1 MNGNLQGSPVVVK
14 HPKYFI
20 INQDKIVCTL
30 IWVTL
35 SESFRTSIRGFSGSN
50 HEDIFW
56 NFPNWST
63 SNLRNWVSIY
73 RQLQADCLYHVNCL
87 YNFPAYTWRQKRNAF
102 PGLCSGSIFMI
113 QKNLIIISITE
124 PRILCSEV
132 IHKNN
137 SSMTQ
142 LSKHLRQERWN
153 VMEPVRKHWRQGR
166 FERKRGN
173 AETFNLFNAF
183 MVSKVFNELH
193 CLYCPSLPI
202 LSFCAFYILQC
213 PSVQKAELWA
223 LRACYF
229 CDPKTKGQFI
239 I

>member
-1 MNGNLQGSPVVVK
+1 MN
-14 HPKYFI
+14 I
-20 INQDKIVCTL
+20 RRACTL

-56 NFPNWST
+56 NFQNWST

-113 QKNLIIISITE
+113 QKNLIIILGTE

-132 IHKNN
+132 IRKNN

-142 LSKHLRQERWN
+142 LNSH
-153 VMEPVRKHWRQGR
+153 RKGPRPP
-166 FERKRGN
+166 KCDIN
-173 AETFNLFNAF
+173 TNLWI
-183 MVSKVFNELH
+183 VPLH
-193 CLYCPSLPI
+193 SPWKI
-202 LSFCAFYILQC
+202 L
-213 PSVQKAELWA
+213 
-223 LRACYF
+223 
-229 CDPKTKGQFI
+229 
-239 I
+239 

>member
-1 MNGNLQGSPVVVK
+1 MQFFFSHWSIGSWA
-14 HPKYFI
+14 PKYT
-20 INQDKIVCTL
+20 V

-113 QKNLIIISITE
+113 QKNLIIILGTE

-132 IHKNN
+132 IRKNN

-142 LSKHLRQERWN
+142 LSVHCSLTVLLSRNRDSLCKLKHSDKTEKFW
-153 VMEPVRKHWRQGR
+153 VRKDVG
-166 FERKRGN
+166 
-173 AETFNLFNAF
+173 
-183 MVSKVFNELH
+183 
-193 CLYCPSLPI
+193 
-202 LSFCAFYILQC
+202 
-213 PSVQKAELWA
+213 
-223 LRACYF
+223 
-229 CDPKTKGQFI
+229 
-239 I
+239 

>member
-1 MNGNLQGSPVVVK
+1 MS
-14 HPKYFI
+14 I
-20 INQDKIVCTL
+20 ISLIHQKLFRQKQSTESAFSRILFLNFQFLTKMIWIL

-73 RQLQADCLYHVNCL
+73 RQLQADCLYHINCL

-113 QKNLIIISITE
+113 QKNLIIILGTE

-132 IHKNN
+132 IRKNN
-137 SSMTQ
+137 SSMT
-142 LSKHLRQERWN
+142 HLNRQ
-153 VMEPVRKHWRQGR
+153 
-166 FERKRGN
+166 
-173 AETFNLFNAF
+173 
-183 MVSKVFNELH
+183 S
-193 CLYCPSLPI
+193 
-202 LSFCAFYILQC
+202 
-213 PSVQKAELWA
+213 
-223 LRACYF
+223 
-229 CDPKTKGQFI
+229 GQI
-239 I
+239 GIHIK

>member
-1 MNGNLQGSPVVVK
+1 MTHDNSVPLNLILWILYALPTRYNKVIWLVRSNLSELWLVVEGCV
-14 HPKYFI
+14 I
-20 INQDKIVCTL
+20 

-113 QKNLIIISITE
+113 QKNLIIILGTE

-132 IHKNN
+132 IRKNN

-142 LSKHLRQERWN
+142 L
-153 VMEPVRKHWRQGR
+153 
-166 FERKRGN
+166 
-173 AETFNLFNAF
+173 
-183 MVSKVFNELH
+183 
-193 CLYCPSLPI
+193 I
-202 LSFCAFYILQC
+202 
-213 PSVQKAELWA
+213 VQV
-223 LRACYF
+223 C
-229 CDPKTKGQFI
+229 TIG
-239 I
+239 

>member
-1 MNGNLQGSPVVVK
+1 MLRLCLSVNFTLSCYVQCPGWESQYKWWSWV
-14 HPKYFI
+14 
-20 INQDKIVCTL
+20 L

-73 RQLQADCLYHVNCL
+73 RQLQADCLYHINCL

-113 QKNLIIISITE
+113 QKNLIIILGTE

-132 IHKNN
+132 IRKNN

-142 LSKHLRQERWN
+142 LIVHIPLFFFLNYDWLEHHKN
-153 VMEPVRKHWRQGR
+153 DIV
-166 FERKRGN
+166 
-173 AETFNLFNAF
+173 TFCWDQSINN
-183 MVSKVFNELH
+183 
-193 CLYCPSLPI
+193 YCD
-202 LSFCAFYILQC
+202 LQ
-213 PSVQKAELWA
+213 S
-223 LRACYF
+223 Y
-229 CDPKTKGQFI
+229 FI
-239 I
+239 ISFQM

>member
-1 MNGNLQGSPVVVK
+1 MNILQ
-14 HPKYFI
+14 I
-20 INQDKIVCTL
+20 INNTWTYYIL

-113 QKNLIIISITE
+113 QKNLIIILGTE

-132 IHKNN
+132 IRKNN

-142 LSKHLRQERWN
+142 LNREIHFFLDPRCLRN
-153 VMEPVRKHWRQGR
+153 SS
-166 FERKRGN
+166 
-173 AETFNLFNAF
+173 A
-183 MVSKVFNELH
+183 
-193 CLYCPSLPI
+193 
-202 LSFCAFYILQC
+202 SF
-213 PSVQKAELWA
+213 
-223 LRACYF
+223 
-229 CDPKTKGQFI
+229 
-239 I
+239 

>member
-1 MNGNLQGSPVVVK
+1 MNLGKNQIWLSLNFK
-14 HPKYFI
+14 DLWKYSS
-20 INQDKIVCTL
+20 VCPWNWHYLHHYPL

-113 QKNLIIISITE
+113 QKNLIIILGTE

-132 IHKNN
+132 IRKNN

-142 LSKHLRQERWN
+142 L
-153 VMEPVRKHWRQGR
+153 
-166 FERKRGN
+166 N
-173 AETFNLFNAF
+173 AHTPLPPSQNRDNL
-183 MVSKVFNELH
+183 
-193 CLYCPSLPI
+193 
-202 LSFCAFYILQC
+202 
-213 PSVQKAELWA
+213 
-223 LRACYF
+223 YF
-229 CDPKTKGQFI
+229 L
-239 I
+239 

>member
-1 MNGNLQGSPVVVK
+1 MKQTIQTTNCRV
-14 HPKYFI
+14 
-20 INQDKIVCTL
+20 

-113 QKNLIIISITE
+113 QKNLIIILGTE
-124 PRILCSEV
+124 PRIVCSEV
-132 IHKNN
+132 ICKNN
-137 SSMTQ
+137 SSMIQLIIQQSCSINTMVANVGSWCPTLCYHACISAMWGLVTWWPSCKLCMGSLVSLYGLSETFINTRNFVYLLQSSDVYTQ
-142 LSKHLRQERWN
+142 LN
-153 VMEPVRKHWRQGR
+153 
-166 FERKRGN
+166 N
-173 AETFNLFNAF
+173 
-183 MVSKVFNELH
+183 
-193 CLYCPSLPI
+193 CLL
-202 LSFCAFYILQC
+202 
-213 PSVQKAELWA
+213 
-223 LRACYF
+223 
-229 CDPKTKGQFI
+229 
-239 I
+239 

>member
-1 MNGNLQGSPVVVK
+1 MRGWSAGIWMGQVSNRSSFIFLPFLPIIITNISYMVTSVK
-14 HPKYFI
+14 FCSLFPDWYNYYLVSYYSI
-20 INQDKIVCTL
+20 

-35 SESFRTSIRGFSGSN
+35 SESFWTSIRGFSGSN

-73 RQLQADCLYHVNCL
+73 RQPQADCLYHINCL

-113 QKNLIIISITE
+113 QKNLIIILGTE

-132 IHKNN
+132 IRKNN

-142 LSKHLRQERWN
+142 LIIQCSQLWPTPLEGRMDVQHHRSKI
-153 VMEPVRKHWRQGR
+153 M
-166 FERKRGN
+166 RGN
-173 AETFNLFNAF
+173 E
-183 MVSKVFNELH
+183 
-193 CLYCPSLPI
+193 
-202 LSFCAFYILQC
+202 
-213 PSVQKAELWA
+213 
-223 LRACYF
+223 
-229 CDPKTKGQFI
+229 
-239 I
+239 

>member
-1 MNGNLQGSPVVVK
+1 MVN
-14 HPKYFI
+14 
-20 INQDKIVCTL
+20 TL
-30 IWVTL
+30 IRVTL
-35 SESFRTSIRGFSGSN
+35 PESFRTSIRGFSGSN

-113 QKNLIIISITE
+113 QKNLIIILGTE

-132 IHKNN
+132 IRKNN

-142 LSKHLRQERWN
+142 LNNLRIRS
-153 VMEPVRKHWRQGR
+153 RHFK
-166 FERKRGN
+166 
-173 AETFNLFNAF
+173 ETYKTNKKINLTFW
-183 MVSKVFNELH
+183 VKYLYLYVF
-193 CLYCPSLPI
+193 
-202 LSFCAFYILQC
+202 
-213 PSVQKAELWA
+213 VQ
-223 LRACYF
+223 
-229 CDPKTKGQFI
+229 
-239 I
+239 

>member
-1 MNGNLQGSPVVVK
+1 M
-14 HPKYFI
+14 
-20 INQDKIVCTL
+20 INYTPYYTI

-113 QKNLIIISITE
+113 QKNLIIILGTE

-132 IHKNN
+132 ICKNN

-142 LSKHLRQERWN
+142 LNKHSCDMFYTQKLTLKFSDSDIKML
-153 VMEPVRKHWRQGR
+153 VD
-166 FERKRGN
+166 
-173 AETFNLFNAF
+173 
-183 MVSKVFNELH
+183 
-193 CLYCPSLPI
+193 LYLLCSTVVP
-202 LSFCAFYILQC
+202 Q
-213 PSVQKAELWA
+213 
-223 LRACYF
+223 
-229 CDPKTKGQFI
+229 
-239 I
+239 

>member
-1 MNGNLQGSPVVVK
+1 MVLKKCSV
-14 HPKYFI
+14 
-20 INQDKIVCTL
+20 L

-113 QKNLIIISITE
+113 QKNLIIILGTE

-132 IHKNN
+132 IRKNN

-142 LSKHLRQERWN
+142 LNGQS
-153 VMEPVRKHWRQGR
+153 VM
-166 FERKRGN
+166 
-173 AETFNLFNAF
+173 
-183 MVSKVFNELH
+183 
-193 CLYCPSLPI
+193 
-202 LSFCAFYILQC
+202 
-213 PSVQKAELWA
+213 
-223 LRACYF
+223 
-229 CDPKTKGQFI
+229 GQFTFCERCYPPLFPI
-239 I
+239 YLFV

>member
-1 MNGNLQGSPVVVK
+1 MWQK
-14 HPKYFI
+14 
-20 INQDKIVCTL
+20 VCRETGRLSVTTTSVWQNRSGKLASGWCRL

-113 QKNLIIISITE
+113 QKNLIIILGTE

-132 IHKNN
+132 IRKNN

-142 LSKHLRQERWN
+142 LN
-153 VMEPVRKHWRQGR
+153 VYGVFASVHVYCMHNKVCH
-166 FERKRGN
+166 
-173 AETFNLFNAF
+173 
-183 MVSKVFNELH
+183 VS
-193 CLYCPSLPI
+193 
-202 LSFCAFYILQC
+202 
-213 PSVQKAELWA
+213 WM
-223 LRACYF
+223 
-229 CDPKTKGQFI
+229 T
-239 I
+239 

>member
-1 MNGNLQGSPVVVK
+1 MHHWQLQFFWTTSCLCRLWVALWR
-14 HPKYFI
+14 
-20 INQDKIVCTL
+20 DCTI

-35 SESFRTSIRGFSGSN
+35 PESFRTSIRGFSGSN

-56 NFPNWST
+56 NFQNWST

-113 QKNLIIISITE
+113 QKNLIIISGTE

-132 IHKNN
+132 IRKNN

-142 LSKHLRQERWN
+142 LNEQ
-153 VMEPVRKHWRQGR
+153 Q
-166 FERKRGN
+166 F
-173 AETFNLFNAF
+173 LFLA
-183 MVSKVFNELH
+183 S
-193 CLYCPSLPI
+193 
-202 LSFCAFYILQC
+202 
-213 PSVQKAELWA
+213 
-223 LRACYF
+223 
-229 CDPKTKGQFI
+229 
-239 I
+239 

>member
-1 MNGNLQGSPVVVK
+1 MCQNKQQEEGQKVRQKCQNLGHLQTAISQARNK
-14 HPKYFI
+14 LLTNFQRLQSTTIHY
-20 INQDKIVCTL
+20 TL

-113 QKNLIIISITE
+113 QKNLIIILGTE

-132 IHKNN
+132 ICKNN

-142 LSKHLRQERWN
+142 LSVHAS
-153 VMEPVRKHWRQGR
+153 HWLP
-166 FERKRGN
+166 N
-173 AETFNLFNAF
+173 WILF
-183 MVSKVFNELH
+183 
-193 CLYCPSLPI
+193 
-202 LSFCAFYILQC
+202 
-213 PSVQKAELWA
+213 
-223 LRACYF
+223 
-229 CDPKTKGQFI
+229 
-239 I
+239 